1 MRTLFLYFLFFFH
14 FIVNFSFLA
23 FFLLARQK
31 GADPFEINKSG
42 QNALSESYK
51 EGHLHITYFLK
62 EIARRLK
69 AYFAAK
75 RLSIQLNIEC
85 CEHCLDR
92 RYHTYTT
99 HILIFTPALINL
111 LKIIMGFDL
120 NKLLSVVS

>member
-1 MRTLFLYFLFFFH
+1 MTDCYFTFAL
-14 FIVNFSFLA
+14 
-23 FFLLARQK
+23 QK

-75 RLSIQLNIEC
+75 RLSSQLNIEC

-92 RYHTYTT
+92 RYTYTNT
-99 HILIFTPALINL
+99 PSIHVLFTLQL
-111 LKIIMGFDL
+111 FTLQLFTL
-120 NKLLSVVS
+120 QL